1 MAVTGII
8 MLLEIVGGFFTN
20 SLALISDAGHMFT
33 HFLALLISFLA
44 IYFAARP
51 SNSRKTFGY
60 YRLEILA
67 ALFNGIFVI
76 LVSFYIMYQAYLR
89 FVNVQPVASMEM
101 LVIAI
106 IGLIA
111 NLVVAFLLH
120 DHTHHDLNVKSA
132 FVHVIGDTVSSVGVI
147 VAAIIIKLTGIYQID
162 AIASFIIALI
172 IIFWGISLIKDAINI
187 LLETTPSHIDIK
199 LLRKQLMDSDRR
211 VKDVHDIHIWELTS
225 GKYYFSAHVVLGECR
240 LSDGNKITSSL
251 NKFLH
256 DSYDIE
262 HSTLQLECSPSVK
275 H

>member
-1 MAVTGII
+1 
-8 MLLEIVGGFFTN
+8 MLLEIIGGFFTN
-20 SLALISDAGHMFT
+20 SLALVSDAGHMFT
-33 HFLALLISFLA
+33 HFLALLVSFLA

-67 ALFNGIFVI
+67 ALFNGVFVI

-89 FVNVQPVASMEM
+89 FINVQPVASMEM
-101 LVIAI
+101 MIIAI

-111 NLVVAFLLH
+111 NLIVAFLLH

-147 VAAIIIKLTGIYQID
+147 IAAIIIKLTGIYQID

-172 IIFWGISLIKDAINI
+172 IIYWGISLIKDAINI

-199 LLRKQLMDSDRR
+199 LLRKQLMDSDRG

-225 GKYYFSAHVVLGECR
+225 GKYYFSAHVVLGECK
-240 LSDGNKITSSL
+240 LSDGDKIISRL
-251 NKFLH
+251 NKLLH
-256 DSYDIE
+256 DKYDIE
-262 HSTLQLECSPSVK
+262 HSTLQLECSASK
-275 H
+275 K